1 MNYFELRKKQK
12 RYGEQIQ
19 QSIETQYSGL
29 KLLYHGTSLANAQ
42 SIKEGVLN
50 RVPNY
55 ELASQI
61 CRRFNTSLEK
71 VMKDPC
77 TEGFFSDFVF
87 ANFSGKSREN
97 EIYTATRVHLAGSYA
112 GRGPEWKYHL
122 LIYFAC
128 KELGFPF
135 NVTTHIEEV
144 EKWISEHIE
153 QPVVVVF
160 DATDL
165 PSFPIED
172 EFMRQFSEGETIVLD
187 YPLPQ
192 SVRFLDFFE
201 WNFPKGVAE

>member
-1 MNYFELRKKQK
+1 MNFIELRNQQRK
-12 RYGEQIQ
+12 YGDQIQ
-19 QSIETQYSGL
+19 QLVETRYPGL
-29 KLLYHGTSLANAQ
+29 KLLYHGTNLANAE
-42 SIKEGVLN
+42 SIKQGASN

-61 CRRFNTSLEK
+61 CSRFSTSLET
-71 VMKDPC
+71 VMNDPH

-87 ANFSGKSREN
+87 ANLSGKSREN

-128 KELGFPF
+128 KELGIPF
-135 NVTTHIEEV
+135 NVTNHIEEV
-144 EKWISEHIE
+144 EKWISEHVE
-153 QPVVVVF
+153 QPAVVVF

-165 PSFPIED
+165 PIFPIED
-172 EFMRQFSEGETIVLD
+172 EFMSQFSEGETIVLD

-192 SVRFLDFFE
+192 TVKFLEFFE
-201 WNFPKGVAE
+201 WNFPKGAMG

>member
-1 MNYFELRKKQK
+1 L
-12 RYGEQIQ
+12 
-19 QSIETQYSGL
+19 GL
-29 KLLYHGTSLANAQ
+29 
-42 SIKEGVLN
+42 
-50 RVPNY
+50 
-55 ELASQI
+55 
-61 CRRFNTSLEK
+61 
-71 VMKDPC
+71 
-77 TEGFFSDFVF
+77 
-87 ANFSGKSREN
+87 
-97 EIYTATRVHLAGSYA
+97 
-112 GRGPEWKYHL
+112 
-122 LIYFAC
+122 
-128 KELGFPF
+128 PF

-172 EFMRQFSEGETIVLD
+172 EFMRQFSEGKTIVLD